1 MESVLIYCDKGPF
14 GTNITAE
21 AIRFVAGFLGLG
33 PTIECH
39 LVLDGDAVYMLKS
52 GQDVKGLGVDSLD
65 EPLELLELVDADVY
79 VVENAL
85 AERGLSCED
94 LVDYPNLHFISME
107 HLSRMITDHSSVFHM

>member
-1 MESVLIYCDKGPF
+1 MESVLICCDKGPY
-14 GTNITAE
+14 GTNVTAE
-21 AIRFVAGFLGLG
+21 AIRLVAGFLGLG

-79 VVENAL
+79 IVEDAL
-85 AERGLSCED
+85 AERGLTRED
-94 LVDYPNLHFISME
+94 LIDYPNLHIISME
-107 HLSRMITDHSSVFHM
+107 QLSRMITDHSSVFHM